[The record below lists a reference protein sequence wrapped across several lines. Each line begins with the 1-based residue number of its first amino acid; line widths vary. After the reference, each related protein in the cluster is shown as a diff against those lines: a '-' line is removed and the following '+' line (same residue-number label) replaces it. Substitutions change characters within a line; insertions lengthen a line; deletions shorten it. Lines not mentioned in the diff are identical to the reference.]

1 MTFRRRDYPE
11 LLEGILT
18 SLAGGVSAEAH
29 PYPPPGDADNPRM
42 ELEAPPARLLV
53 SVYGARNGASF
64 RFRTGSDVKLSPDG
78 AAVLWSEDG
87 ARPDPGTLVEISYQ
101 RRDARSRL
109 TDLEVGGVAR
119 TIVEAVA
126 RETAQ
131 VHAELQAVYEAAFLE
146 TATGRS
152 LDNVVALVGVERVPA
167 GRART
172 SLSFTRDP
180 GSPGT
185 ITIAAGTRVMDA
197 NVQIEYQTV
206 ATVTLSPAQTRVNVE
221 ALDVEPGNAPVAANV
236 LTILPVPIAGIVAVT
251 NPAPAGRA
259 ESGET
264 DEELRARARAFLQG
278 SEQGTIG
285 ALRSALARQGL
296 RGEIVEPSDRP
307 GVVVIKPIA
316 GTLTPEQ
323 REQLLAAIDDAR
335 PAGVRVELELATAP
349 AAVDL
354 ALEVRTGD
362 GLADS
367 ARRAAHEKVRESV
380 TDYLAHLRM
389 DEDARIN
396 QIVGLVLGVA
406 GVEDVTLVSA
416 RLHLPDGTI
425 QDRLDAGAGTIRL
438 AGVPTAL
445 ADLSLADP
453 GLPTRADLRILF
465 PASQPAPDRNQV
477 AAALEAAFAYLGE
490 RAAAED
496 PAERRT
502 LSFGKLLLV
511 LPAPVGGQQAL
522 AAYDAAPEPKAA
534 LPTDA
539 GAYQVSLF
547 IEQANGLTRMLTTP
561 ADSYVFGPRERLA
574 LNSVN
579 LEVAS

>member
-29 PYPPPGDADNPRM
+29 PFPPPGDADKPRM
-42 ELEAPPARLLV
+42 ELDAPPARLLV
-53 SVYGARNGASF
+53 AVHGARNGTSF
-64 RFRTGSDVKLSPDG
+64 RFRTGSDVELSPDG
-78 AAVLWSEDG
+78 AAVLWRQGG
-87 ARPDPGTLVEISYQ
+87 ARPDPGTLVEIAYL
-101 RRDARSRL
+101 RRDARSQL
-109 TDLEVGGVAR
+109 TDLEVGSVAR
-119 TIVEAVA
+119 TVVEAVA

-152 LDNVVALVGVERVPA
+152 LDNVVALVGVERVPP

-172 SLSFTRDP
+172 TLTFTRDP

-185 ITIAAGTRVMDA
+185 ITIPASTRAMDA
-197 NVQIEYQTV
+197 SVQTEYETV
-206 ATVTLSPAQTRVNVE
+206 ETVTLSPAQTRVNVE

-264 DEELRARARAFLQG
+264 DAELRTRARAFLQG
-278 SEQGTIG
+278 SERGTIG
-285 ALRSALARQGL
+285 ALRSALARQGI
-296 RGEIVEPSDRP
+296 RGEILEPPDRP
-307 GVVVIKPIA
+307 GIVIIKPIA
-316 GTLTPEQ
+316 GTLTPER

-335 PAGVRVELELATAP
+335 PAGVRVELDLATPP

-354 ALEVRTGD
+354 ALEVRTGA

-367 ARRAAHEKVRESV
+367 ARRAAHENVREVV
-380 TDYLAHLRM
+380 TGYLARLRM

-396 QIVGLVLGVA
+396 QIVGLVLGIG

-416 RLHLPDGTI
+416 HLHLPDGTVE
-425 QDRLDAGAGTIRL
+425 DRLDPDEGTISL

-445 ADLSLADP
+445 AELSIADP

-465 PASQPAPDRNQV
+465 PASEPAPDRNEV
-477 AAALEAAFAYLGE
+477 SAALEAAFAYLGE

-496 PAERRT
+496 PADRRT

-511 LPAPVGGQQAL
+511 LPGPVGGQQTM
-522 AAYDAAPEPKAA
+522 AAYDAAPDPKPA
-534 LPTDA
+534 LPTTS

-547 IEQANGLTRMLTTP
+547 IEQANGLTRMLIAP
-561 ADSYVFGPRERLA
+561 ADSYVLGPRERLA

-579 LEVAS
+579 IDVAG

>member
-29 PYPPPGDADNPRM
+29 PFPPPGDADVPRM

-64 RFRTGSDVKLSPDG
+64 RFRTGTDVELSPDG
-78 AAVLWSEDG
+78 AALLWREGG

-101 RRDARSRL
+101 RRDARTQL

-131 VHAELQAVYEAAFLE
+131 VHAELQGVYEAAFLE

-172 SLSFTRDP
+172 SLSFTRDT
-180 GSPGT
+180 GSSGT

-236 LTILPVPIAGIVAVT
+236 LTILPVPIAGIVSVT

-296 RGEIVEPSDRP
+296 RGEIVEPPERP

-316 GTLTPEQ
+316 GALTPEQ
-323 REQLLAAIDDAR
+323 REQLLAAIEDAR
-335 PAGVRVELELATAP
+335 PAGVRVELELATPP

-367 ARRAAHEKVRESV
+367 ARRAAHEKVREAV
-380 TDYLAHLRM
+380 TDYLANLPM

-396 QIVGLVLGVA
+396 QIVGLVLRVA

-425 QDRLDAGAGTIRL
+425 QDPLDAGAGIIRL

-465 PASQPAPDRNQV
+465 PASEPAPDRNQV

-496 PAERRT
+496 PADRRT
-502 LSFGKLLLV
+502 LSFGKLLLA

-522 AAYDAAPEPKAA
+522 AAYDAAEPKPA

-547 IEQANGLTRMLTTP
+547 IEQANGLTRMLTTF
-561 ADSYVFGPRERLA
+561 ADSYVLGPRERLA

-579 LEVAS
+579 LDVAG

>member
-29 PYPPPGDADNPRM
+29 PFPPPGDADNPRM
-42 ELEAPPARLLV
+42 ELDAPPARLLV
-53 SVYGARNGASF
+53 SVHGARNGASF
-64 RFRTGSDVKLSPDG
+64 RFRTGSDVELSPDG
-78 AAVLWSEDG
+78 AAVLWRQG
-87 ARPDPGTLVEISYQ
+87 GQRPDPGTLVEIAYL
-101 RRDARSRL
+101 RRDAKSQL
-109 TDLEVGGVAR
+109 TDLEVGGIAR

-152 LDNVVALVGVERVPA
+152 LDNVVALVGVERVTP

-172 SLSFTRDP
+172 KLSFTRDP
-180 GSPGT
+180 GSAGA

-197 NVQIEYQTV
+197 SVQTEYETV
-206 ATVTLSPAQTRVNVE
+206 ETVTLSPAQTRVSVD

-259 ESGET
+259 EAGET
-264 DEELRARARAFLQG
+264 DEELRTRARAFLQG
-278 SEQGTIG
+278 SERATVG
-285 ALRSALARQGL
+285 ALRSALARQGV
-296 RGEIVEPSDRP
+296 RGEIVEPADRP
-307 GVVVIKPIA
+307 GVVIIKPIA
-316 GTLTPEQ
+316 GTLTPER

-335 PAGVRVELELATAP
+335 PAGVRVELELATPP
-349 AAVDL
+349 AGVDL
-354 ALEVRTGD
+354 VLELRTGA
-362 GLADS
+362 GLADG
-367 ARRAAHEKVRESV
+367 ARRAAHEEVREVV
-380 TDYLAHLRM
+380 TDYLARLRM

-416 RLHLPDGTI
+416 RLHLPDGTTA
-425 QDRLDAGAGTIRL
+425 DPLDTAEGTIKL

-445 ADLSLADP
+445 ADLSIADP
-453 GLPTRADLRILF
+453 NLPTRADLRILF
-465 PASQPAPDRNQV
+465 PASAPAPDRNEV
-477 AAALEAAFAYLGE
+477 TAAVEAAFAYLGE

-496 PAERRT
+496 PIDQRT
-502 LSFGKLLLV
+502 LSFGKLLLA
-511 LPAPVGGQQAL
+511 LPGPVGGEKTL
-522 AAYDAAPEPKAA
+522 AAHDAAPNPKPA
-534 LPTDA
+534 LPTA
-539 GAYQVSLF
+539 SGVYQVSLF

-561 ADSYVFGPRERLA
+561 ADSYLLGPRERLA

-579 LEVAS
+579 IDVAS